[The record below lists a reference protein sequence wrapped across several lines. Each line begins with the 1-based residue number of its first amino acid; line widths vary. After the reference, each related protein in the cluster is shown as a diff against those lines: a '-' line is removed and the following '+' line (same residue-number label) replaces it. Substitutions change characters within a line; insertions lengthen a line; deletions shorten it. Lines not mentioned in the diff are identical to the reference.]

1 MGDRYVSYIKMSFL
15 FNLLD
20 IDSFWDNH
28 QTVDE
33 IETYKLKPNSHTNQ
47 ICCNSVNSKGSRKL
61 CL

>member
-1 MGDRYVSYIKMSFL
+1 MSFL